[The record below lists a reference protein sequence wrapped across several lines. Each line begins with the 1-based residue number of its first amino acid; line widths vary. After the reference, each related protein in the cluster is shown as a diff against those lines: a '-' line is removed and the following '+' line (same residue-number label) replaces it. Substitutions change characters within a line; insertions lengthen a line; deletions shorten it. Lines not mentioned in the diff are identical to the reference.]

1 MNVTALEEV
10 QPTDL
15 TASEISVRLGATWLP
30 EDVVQKFMYELLDTP
45 YYAQWKVKVHYSR
58 YTGGWNVEGKSYD
71 RSNINATST
80 YGTDRVNAYKI
91 IEETLNLRDVRVF
104 DYIEDENGK
113 RVPVLNKKETAIA
126 QGKQELI
133 KQAFQDWIWKDQP
146 RRERLCRLYNEQFNA
161 LRPREYDGSHL
172 NFVGM
177 NPEIQLRQHQLNAVA
192 HILYGGNTLLAHVVG
207 GREDLRNC
215 CRSSGEQT
223 AWIVQKIAD
232 CCAESPDG
240 TVGGRVFAV
249 VSFCQHSGCNKE
261 GL

>member
-1 MNVTALEEV
+1 MTALEEV

-45 YYAQWKVKVHYSR
+45 YYAHWKVKVHYSR

-104 DYIEDENGK
+104 DYIEDETGK
-113 RVPVLNKKETAIA
+113 RVAVLNKKETAIA

-146 RRERLCRLYNEQFNA
+146 RRERL
-161 LRPREYDGSHL
+161 
-172 NFVGM
+172 
-177 NPEIQLRQHQLNAVA
+177 
-192 HILYGGNTLLAHVVG
+192 
-207 GREDLRNC
+207 
-215 CRSSGEQT
+215 
-223 AWIVQKIAD
+223 
-232 CCAESPDG
+232 
-240 TVGGRVFAV
+240 
-249 VSFCQHSGCNKE
+249 
-261 GL
+261 